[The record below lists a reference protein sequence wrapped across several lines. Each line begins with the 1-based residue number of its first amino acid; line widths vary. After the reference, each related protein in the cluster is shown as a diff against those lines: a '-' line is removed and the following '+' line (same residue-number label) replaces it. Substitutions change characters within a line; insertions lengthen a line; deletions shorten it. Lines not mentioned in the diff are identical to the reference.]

1 MFNSLQVTLLIST
14 GLPPPTQASTSSA
27 ASTDLTQA
35 RLKRQPDIQLPE
47 GKNIIQD
54 LEVVSPD
61 MLLVSNH
68 SKGCV
73 QLLDC
78 LKGEVVSEVQLEGG
92 PWRMCLTD
100 RNTAAVHVGDG
111 EIQMIKVKNKKL
123 TMGTVLTVNVTIR
136 GLTSSRNSLVVSY
149 NGPPWIEMIS
159 IHGDFL
165 HVFDKSAKSQH
176 FKYPYFMCTTQNGS
190 VFVSDID
197 TDTITKVDNQFNM
210 LQTFTSPLL
219 DIPCGIIAV
228 TEDQILVCSNNNHS
242 IVLLQ
247 PSSNTM
253 STLLGEDDG
262 IEEPHNLTYCPDLK
276 KVYVASTGFTGTI
289 KVYQMS

>member
-1 MFNSLQVTLLIST
+1 M
-14 GLPPPTQASTSSA
+14 
-27 ASTDLTQA
+27 
-35 RLKRQPDIQLPE
+35 
-47 GKNIIQD
+47 
-54 LEVVSPD
+54 
-61 MLLVSNH
+61 
-68 SKGCV
+68 
-73 QLLDC
+73 
-78 LKGEVVSEVQLEGG
+78 
-92 PWRMCLTD
+92 
-100 RNTAAVHVGDG
+100 NTAAVAVGG
-111 EIQMIKVKNKKL
+111 RKIQMIQVKDKAL
-123 TMGTVLTVNVTIR
+123 TMGRELTASETIC
-136 GLTSSRNSLVVSY
+136 GLTSSRNSLVVAYDSQ
-149 NGPPWIEMIS
+149 PWLEVIS
-159 IHGDFL
+159 MDGTVL
-165 HVFDKSAKSQH
+165 HQLDKSGTSQH